1 MRVDAFRSENMTA
14 ACSGNDW
21 LKSLIPQI
29 RMAVVNREL
38 PPLFTRNEVLAIGI
52 KDPNYNLY
60 NYDAKN
66 KASKNR
72 KSLMSRNIG
81 GSTYYWFN
89 EKLFD
94 S

>member
-1 MRVDAFRSENMTA
+1 MTA
-14 ACSGNDW
+14 ASSGHDW
-21 LKSLIPQI
+21 PKSLIPQI

-60 NYDAKN
+60 NYDTKN
-66 KASKNR
+66 RASKNR
-72 KSLMSRNIG
+72 KPLMSRNIRG
-81 GSTYYWFN
+81 LTYYWFN

-94 S
+94 N